1 MSMLTTI
8 IALCACLAIAAR
20 LLLFRR
26 GTRRYQRRWAVM
38 AWLLINVCVIGA
50 VRMLFALAHEQP
62 VPWPVAMLLVLA
74 AWQVFRARGNA
85 AELWRLRP

>member
-1 MSMLTTI
+1 MLTTI

-26 GTRRYQRRWAVM
+26 GIRRHHRRWAAV
-38 AWLLINVCVIGA
+38 AWLLINASLIGA
-50 VRMLFALAHEQP
+50 VHLLFALAHEQP

-85 AELWRLRP
+85 AKLWRLRP